1 MSHITGSDIVTLFVL
16 SLPVAAVSW
25 AVTHEELFHELRNY
39 CLECSQKARNVFVR
53 KLFFLPTCE
62 YCFSHYVAA
71 AALAMT
77 RFTLLYP
84 DWRGYVI
91 AWFSLV
97 WVANHYI
104 SVYGWLRLDL
114 RSERLDV
121 GLKEAVARRHGI
133 DGPDRQ
139 RKAG

>member
-25 AVTHEELFHELRNY
+25 AVTHEELFHELRTY
-39 CLECSQKARNVFVR
+39 CLKCSQQARNIVVR

-77 RFTLLYP
+77 RFTLLYA

-91 AWFSLV
+91 AWFALV
-97 WVANHYI
+97 WVANHYMA
-104 SVYGWLRLDL
+104 VFARLRLGL
-114 RSERLDV
+114 RSERLDIN
-121 GLKEAVARRHGI
+121 LKKAVNK
-133 DGPDRQ
+133 
-139 RKAG
+139 KAGVRKVS